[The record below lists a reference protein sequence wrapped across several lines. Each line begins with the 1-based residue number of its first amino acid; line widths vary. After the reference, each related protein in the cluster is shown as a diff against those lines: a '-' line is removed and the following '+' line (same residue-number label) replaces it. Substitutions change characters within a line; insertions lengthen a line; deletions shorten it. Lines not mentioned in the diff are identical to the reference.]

1 MTLIDAR
8 QRLLHSFQ
16 NAIDNRS
23 VTYNWDNFEVEMI
36 VTVLQLINNKAHF
49 SPPPP
54 PPKQKYVD
62 IKTIN
67 IFFTWLLYS
76 FFSNRKKNDY
86 LSLLN
91 IIALVYTYRLLF
103 CVKIN

>member
-49 SPPPP
+49 SLSPPPP
-54 PPKQKYVD
+54 LPKQKYVD
-62 IKTIN
+62 EETIN
-67 IFFTWLLYS
+67 IFIHGYCIS
-76 FFSNRKKNDY
+76 FFSNRKIK
-86 LSLLN
+86 
-91 IIALVYTYRLLF
+91 
-103 CVKIN
+103 

>member
-16 NAIDNRS
+16 NAIDYRS

-54 PPKQKYVD
+54 PKQKYVD

-67 IFFTWLLYS
+67 IFLHGYCIP
-76 FFSNRKKNDY
+76 FFLIEKKM
-86 LSLLN
+86 
-91 IIALVYTYRLLF
+91 IIYHF
-103 CVKIN
+103 